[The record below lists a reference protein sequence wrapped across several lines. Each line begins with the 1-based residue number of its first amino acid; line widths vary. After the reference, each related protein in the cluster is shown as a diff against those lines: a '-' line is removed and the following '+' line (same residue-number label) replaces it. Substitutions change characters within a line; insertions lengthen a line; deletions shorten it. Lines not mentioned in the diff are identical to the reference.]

1 MEELNQEPKP
11 KNRWKVVGINIAILA
26 VYTIASRVVDGGII
40 IDAFLIGLHFFIG
53 IIASIVV
60 RRWEWVLSAFLVL
73 VIGFSTC
80 VSFLDMPNM
89 H

>member
-1 MEELNQEPKP
+1 MEEINQESKFQ
-11 KNRWKVVGINIAILA
+11 NRWKVVGINIGVLA
-26 VYTIASRVVDGGII
+26 VYTVACRLVSGGII
-40 IDAFLIGLHFFIG
+40 IDAFLIAMHFFVG

-80 VSFLDMPNM
+80 VNFLDMANM

>member
-1 MEELNQEPKP
+1 MEEIKQEPKP
-11 KNRWKVVGINIAILA
+11 QNRWKIVGINIGVLVI
-26 VYTIASRVVDGGII
+26 YTVLCRFVDGGIVI
-40 IDAFLIGLHFFIG
+40 EALLIGMQFFAG
-53 IIASIVV
+53 IIISIVV

-80 VSFLDMPNM
+80 VNFLDMPNM